1 MLHFYPRPPASPAGG
16 LFCPAGVTA
25 PVGLFFISICDKVV
39 DKTRQVEFVDQSGK
53 VTAVSAPV
61 IRGEIAMR
69 QAVAAET
76 EKQLQKPDTLI
87 RKIDGRF
94 GKNKAVK
101 TLCCGFV
108 KDLPGVLIGIITA
121 PIKKKGLLT
130 QPRND
135 IVPEQDTVV

>member
-1 MLHFYPRPPASPAGG
+1 
-16 LFCPAGVTA
+16 
-25 PVGLFFISICDKVV
+25 
-39 DKTRQVEFVDQSGK
+39 
-53 VTAVSAPV
+53 
-61 IRGEIAMR
+61 MR